1 MFKNLQTFS
10 FRFTVQNC
18 IFVSGKAYLPSGF
31 LTKNSNIP
39 WDSGGL
45 YAQNGRRAPDLRP
58 QSARLQAS
66 LPSLP
71 FFSFLLVC

>member
-1 MFKNLQTFS
+1 MFESLRAFS

-18 IFVSGKAYLPSGF
+18 IFVSGKAYRPSGF
-31 LTKNSNIP
+31 LTKNSNTP
-39 WDSGGL
+39 WDSGSL
-45 YAQNGRRAPDLRP
+45 YAQNGRRSPELRP

-71 FFSFLLVC
+71 FFSFPPVC